1 MNLYRILII
10 FSYTIVKQ
18 GTQFQ
23 QNVLNV
29 KVWSDVQYGMVI
41 ILKTEFILTIITQNV
56 NG

>member
-41 ILKTEFILTIITQNV
+41 TLKAEFILIIITQNV